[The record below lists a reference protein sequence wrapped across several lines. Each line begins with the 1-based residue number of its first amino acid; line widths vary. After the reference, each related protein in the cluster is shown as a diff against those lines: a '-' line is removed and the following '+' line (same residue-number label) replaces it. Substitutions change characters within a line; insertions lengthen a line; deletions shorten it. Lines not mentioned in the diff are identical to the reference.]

1 MKIKILPVL
10 LICMAAVCSCSTENI
25 AYMEKNTGSSANITE
40 NFDAR
45 IKVKD
50 LLTISV
56 TCSQPE
62 IASPFN
68 LTVSNPTTNRIGS
81 SYTVTQPTL
90 LPYQVDNDGYI
101 KFPVIGKLKVLNMTK
116 TEVEQLITNRLAD
129 YIKNE
134 VPTVTMSWLNYK
146 YSVLGEVARPNQYT
160 SETGKVNIFEAL
172 SAAGDMT
179 IYGRRDNVK
188 LIREGNDGKRTTVEL
203 DLTRDDI
210 VTSPYYYLQ
219 QNDIVYVEP
228 NKARAKSSNIS
239 SATTIWLSV
248 TSILLSAAA
257 LVVNITK

>member
-1 MKIKILPVL
+1 MRIKLLPALFVCIAL
-10 LICMAAVCSCSTENI
+10 LCSCSSENI
-25 AYMEKNTGSSANITE
+25 AYLENYNGQNPDITS

-101 KFPVIGKLKVLNMTK
+101 KFPVIGKMKVLNMTK
-116 TEVEQLITNRLAD
+116 NEVEQLITNRLAD

-134 VPTVTMSWLNYK
+134 IPTVTMSWLNYK
-146 YSVLGEVARPNQYT
+146 YSVLGEVNRPNQYT
-160 SETGKVNIFEAL
+160 SEAGKVNIFEAL

-188 LIREGNDGKRTTVEL
+188 LIREGNDGKRNIVEL
-203 DLTRDDI
+203 DLTQSDI
-210 VTSPYYYLQ
+210 ISSPYYYLQ

-257 LVVNITK
+257 LVVNITD

>member
-1 MKIKILPVL
+1 M
-10 LICMAAVCSCSTENI
+10 CSCTTENI
-25 AYMEKNTGSSANITE
+25 AYMEKNTGNNQNITE

-62 IASPFN
+62 IAAPFN

-81 SYTVTQPTL
+81 SYTVSQPTL

-101 KFPVIGKLKVLNMTK
+101 KFPVIGSLKVLNMTK
-116 TEVEQLITNRLAD
+116 NEVEKLITTHLAD

-146 YSVLGEVARPNQYT
+146 YSVLGEVGRPSQYT

-188 LIREGNDGKRTTVEL
+188 LIREGNDGKRTTVQL

-219 QNDIVYVEP
+219 QNDIIYVEP
-228 NKARAKSSNIS
+228 NSARAKSAKIS

-248 TSILLSAAA
+248 TSILLSAAS